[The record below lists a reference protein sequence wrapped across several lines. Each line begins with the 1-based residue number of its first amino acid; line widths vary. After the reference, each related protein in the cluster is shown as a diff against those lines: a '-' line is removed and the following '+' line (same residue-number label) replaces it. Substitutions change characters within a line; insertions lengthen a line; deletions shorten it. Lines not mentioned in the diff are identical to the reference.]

1 MLGRYASV
9 GFKVAGQGALIGK
22 VVFVGDLF
30 QTGFRG
36 AHGEFET
43 QHQVFVDNLF
53 GRKACLALY
62 NDNYLLK
69 NQCSWLIIF
78 VTKLLCLYICITN
91 CKTTANEEKNI
102 IVINDCK
109 LVINDG

>member
-9 GFKVAGQGALIGK
+9 GFKVAGQCALIGK
-22 VVFVGDLF
+22 V
-30 QTGFRG
+30 
-36 AHGEFET
+36 
-43 QHQVFVDNLF
+43 VFVDNLF

-62 NDNYLLK
+62 NDTYLLK